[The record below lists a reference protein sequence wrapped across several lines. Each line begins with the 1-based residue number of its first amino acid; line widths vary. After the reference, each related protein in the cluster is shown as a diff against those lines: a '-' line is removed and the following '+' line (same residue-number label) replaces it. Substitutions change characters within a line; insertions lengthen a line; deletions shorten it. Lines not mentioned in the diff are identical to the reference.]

1 MVRALKWIGIAVGG
15 LVALA
20 ILVALLLPAL
30 VNLERYRTLLA
41 GRVGK
46 ALGREVTL
54 GALTVNLWRGIGAE
68 AMGVRVAQAPGF
80 GGEPFLTADALRVH
94 LQVLPLLRG
103 QVKVSSLSLEQPR
116 IQVLRGPDG
125 RWSVEDLLHGAP
137 PPAPARPGAEAPRP
151 GKGAT
156 VGAVLISE
164 VAIRDG
170 EIQLADLDRPSGSA
184 IRLTGVSLRAR
195 QETLSAPIEV
205 ESRAILASHG
215 GGTISTTGRIGLGD
229 PEGPALDLSIR
240 LAGLDAAP
248 WQATLQAGSGA
259 VSLSG
264 ALAGAI
270 KLAGPLGRIG
280 FTGQLDLKGL
290 GIKVGQRFEKAEGEA
305 ASVSLQGRR
314 EGPGLLLSSWQLG
327 LKGMTLEGT
336 VRIPDL
342 ARSRLVFTVSSPLLD
357 VDRLLTRPKS
367 ATTWLLPASAWAAL
381 PPPAPAAGEPLSA
394 EGTLSVGQLK
404 YAGLTWSDVG
414 ADLHYQGGVLQ
425 ASRVR
430 AAFLGGTVQGQAEV
444 DLRPKAPRVTLASRL
459 EGIATAPLV
468 RALRPG
474 EFSLDSWLNLD
485 SQVSFVGFALPDI
498 LGSANGQGSL
508 HLGEGRL
515 QNYPPLDRL
524 AEVLAPI
531 LASQGVRV
539 RLHEFKQ
546 LDGTY
551 TIGNGILRTRDLTL
565 LKEEGNI
572 VVTGALGVL
581 DRALDADIVARL
593 GRTTVEAKVTGT
605 ADKPIVIP
613 KLARLQ
619 RKLES
624 EIDKLL
630 PEEQGKGLKDLF
642 KQFFRR

>member
-1 MVRALKWIGIAVGG
+1 VVRALKWIGIAVGG

-20 ILVALLLPAL
+20 ILAALLLPVL

-68 AMGVRVAQAPGF
+68 AKGVRVAQVPGF
-80 GGEPFLTADALRVH
+80 GGEPFLTAEALRVH

-103 QVKVSSLSLEQPR
+103 QVKVSSLILERPR

-125 RWSVEDLLHGAP
+125 RWSVDDLLHGGP

-151 GKGAT
+151 GKGAAA
-156 VGAVLISE
+156 GAVLLSE

-170 EIQLADLDRPSGSA
+170 EIHLAELGGA
-184 IRLTGVSLRAR
+184 AGQVLRLTGVSLRAR
-195 QETLSAPIEV
+195 QENLSAPIEV
-205 ESRAILASHG
+205 ESRATLASPG
-215 GGTISTTGRIGLGD
+215 GGTITATGRIGLGD
-229 PEGPALDLSIR
+229 PEGPALDLSI
-240 LAGLDAAP
+240 GITGVEAAL
-248 WQATLQAGSGA
+248 WQAALQAGSGA

-264 ALAGAI
+264 ALAGEV
-270 KLAGPLGRIG
+270 KLAGPLGRVG

-305 ASVSLQGRR
+305 ASLSLQGRR

-327 LKGMTLEGT
+327 VKGMTLEGT

-342 ARSRLVFTVSSPLLD
+342 AGSHLVFTVSSPLLD
-357 VDRLLTRPKS
+357 VDRLLTRPKA
-367 ATTWLLPASAWAAL
+367 ATTWLLPASAWAAS
-381 PPPAPAAGEPLSA
+381 PSPAPAAGEPLSA

-414 ADLHYQGGVLQ
+414 ADLRYQGGVLQ

-430 AAFLGGTVQGQAEV
+430 AAFFGGTIQAQAEV
-444 DLRPKAPRVTLASRL
+444 DLRPKAPRVTLTSRL
-459 EGIATAPLV
+459 EGIATALLV
-468 RALRPG
+468 KALRPG
-474 EFSLDSWLNLD
+474 EFSLDSRLNLD

-508 HLGEGRL
+508 HLGEGRV

-524 AEVLAPI
+524 GEVLAPI
-531 LASQGVRV
+531 LASQGVRI
-539 RLHEFKQ
+539 RLNEFKR

-572 VVTGALGVL
+572 VAVGSLGVL
-581 DRALDADIVARL
+581 DRALDVDIVARL
-593 GRTTVEAKVTGT
+593 GRTTVEAKVNGT
-605 ADKPIVIP
+605 VDKPIVVP
-613 KLARLQ
+613 KLARFQ
-619 RKLES
+619 RKIET
-624 EIDKLL
+624 EIDKLF